1 MTISCL
7 VAYTAGSRGIGKDG
21 LLPWSKIDE
30 DMRYF
35 RELTTNQTVVM
46 GSKTFFSLPKKSRP
60 LPSRRNIV
68 VTRTPRDSRFD
79 PYREEVFFCDL
90 VDARRMISEATSN
103 VFVIGGMQ
111 IYEELLPMCST
122 VHATV
127 IYDKVSCDKH
137 FPMLDDEFEIANLGE
152 VRSSTSGVQYRF
164 ARFDRTKDVGLSSSA
179 DREYARLAR
188 SVLRKSLGKV
198 RKDRTGT
205 GTLSIFGEQ
214 IRIDVSKYAPL
225 LTTKRVPWK
234 SCIEELL
241 WFMKGQT
248 DANLLKE
255 KGVNIW
261 NGNSSRAFLD
271 KVGLDRL
278 NEGDCGANY
287 SFQWRFFGQ
296 EYSNCNT
303 NYMPYTR
310 FDQLNNV
317 LKMIRTTPTSRRIFM
332 SAWNPMDLS
341 NTVLPPC
348 HVSAQFYVDEGVLS
362 CHVYQRSC
370 DVFLGLPWN
379 IFSYSTLTQ
388 ILAKMADLVPGEL
401 IMSFGDV
408 HLYTD
413 HLEQIKEQ
421 LSRAPVCPPVLQIH
435 ESVRDKMFEELS
447 IEDFELIEY
456 NSHPSIRAKMSV

>member
-1 MTISCL
+1 MTIACL
-7 VAYTAGSRGIGKDG
+7 VAYTAGSRGIGKDD
-21 LLPWSKIDE
+21 LLPWSKITD
-30 DMRYF
+30 DMRLF
-35 RELTTNQTVVM
+35 RQLTMNQTVVM
-46 GSKTFFSLPKKSRP
+46 GSKTFFSLPNTSRP

-68 VTRTPRDSRFD
+68 VTRTPCDSRFD

-90 VDARRMISEATSN
+90 VDARRMISEATSD

-127 IYDKVSCDKH
+127 IYDKVACDTH
-137 FPMLDDEFEIANLGE
+137 FPMLKDDFEIVKVDQL
-152 VRSSTSGVQYRF
+152 RSSTSGVQYRF
-164 ARFDRTKDVGLSSSA
+164 VRFDRTTTADPSSA

-188 SVLRKSLGKV
+188 SVLQRSDGKV
-198 RKDRTGT
+198 RNDRTGT

-214 IRIDVSKYAPL
+214 IRIDVSKHAPL

-234 SCIEELL
+234 SCIEELI

-271 KVGLDRL
+271 KVGLVRL

-332 SAWNPMDLS
+332 SSWNPLDLN

-388 ILAKMADLVPGEL
+388 ILAKMADLVPGDL

-408 HLYTD
+408 HLYRD
-413 HLEQIKEQ
+413 HLEQINEQ
-421 LSRAPVCPPVLQIH
+421 LSRTALCPPVLKIH
-435 ESVRDKMFEELS
+435 ESVRDKMFEELN

-456 NSHPSIRAKMSV
+456 NSHPSIKGKMSV

>member
-1 MTISCL
+1 MTIACL
-7 VAYTAGSRGIGKDG
+7 VAYTAGSRGIGKDD
-21 LLPWSKIDE
+21 LLPWSKITD
-30 DMRYF
+30 DMRLF
-35 RELTTNQTVVM
+35 RQLTMNQTVVM
-46 GSKTFFSLPKKSRP
+46 GSKTFFSLPNTSRP

-68 VTRTPRDSRFD
+68 VTRTPCDSRFD

-90 VDARRMISEATSN
+90 VDARRMISEATSD

-127 IYDKVSCDKH
+127 IYDKVACDTH
-137 FPMLDDEFEIANLGE
+137 FPMLKDDFEIVKVDQL
-152 VRSSTSGVQYRF
+152 RSSTSGVQYRF
-164 ARFDRTKDVGLSSSA
+164 VRFDRTTTADPSSA

-188 SVLRKSLGKV
+188 SVLQRSDGKV
-198 RKDRTGT
+198 RNDRTGT

-214 IRIDVSKYAPL
+214 IRIDVSKHAPL

-332 SAWNPMDLS
+332 SSWNPLDLN

-388 ILAKMADLVPGEL
+388 ILAKMADLVPGDL

-408 HLYTD
+408 HLYRD

-421 LSRAPVCPPVLQIH
+421 LSRTALCPPVLKIH
-435 ESVRDKMFEELS
+435 ESVRDKMFEELN

-456 NSHPSIRAKMSV
+456 NSHPSIKGKMSV

>member
-1 MTISCL
+1 
-7 VAYTAGSRGIGKDG
+7 
-21 LLPWSKIDE
+21 
-30 DMRYF
+30 
-35 RELTTNQTVVM
+35 
-46 GSKTFFSLPKKSRP
+46 
-60 LPSRRNIV
+60 
-68 VTRTPRDSRFD
+68 
-79 PYREEVFFCDL
+79 
-90 VDARRMISEATSN
+90 MISEASSD
-103 VFVIGGMQ
+103 VFVIGGVQ
-111 IYEELLPMCST
+111 IYEAFLPMCSR

-127 IYDKVSCDKH
+127 IYDKVDCDTH
-137 FPMLDDEFEIANLGE
+137 FPMLNNEFEINKVGE
-152 VRSSTSGVQYRF
+152 LRSSESGFQYRF
-164 ARFDRTKDVGLSSSA
+164 IRMDRITPHSSA
-179 DREYARLAR
+179 DIEYARLAR
-188 SVLRKSLGKV
+188 SVLERSVGKI

-205 GTLSIFGEQ
+205 GTFSIFGEQ
-214 IRIDVSKYAPL
+214 IRIDISKHAPL
-225 LTTKRVPWK
+225 LTTKKVPWK

-248 DANLLKE
+248 DANILKD

-271 KVGLDRL
+271 KVGLERL
-278 NEGDCGANY
+278 KEGDCGANY

-296 EYSNCNT
+296 EYSNCDT

-332 SAWNPMDLS
+332 SAWNPLDLN

-348 HVSAQFYVDEGVLS
+348 HVSSQFYVDDGVLS

-388 ILAKMADLVPGEL
+388 ILAKMAGLVPGKL

-413 HLEQIKEQ
+413 HLEQINQQ
-421 LSRAPVCPPVLQIH
+421 LSRAPMCPSVLKIH
-435 ESVRDKMFEELS
+435 SGVRDKMFEELN
-447 IEDFELIEY
+447 IGDFELIEY
-456 NSHPSIRAKMSV
+456 NSHPPIRGKMSV